1 MHSSGNGKP
10 AGFVRAIVNFI
21 IALLLFS
28 TASAYGESPLLRLA
42 VISERASSPSAT
54 LAEMTDF
61 HRRFGHHLAA
71 AGITLAP
78 LLVVDSI
85 DQLKGLVRRHEV
97 DAFFESMF
105 ATLDVS
111 RLDAAWQPQLLM
123 WRQGQR
129 DYHSVFFVRNDSAI
143 TSLDDL
149 SGQTVVFESARS
161 TSAFHLPRLVLEQ
174 KGYQVLPDGQVSRL
188 PSRYV
193 NYRFAESEINQAY
206 WVDRQ
211 RADVGAFNDGDW
223 QRLPASLRDHL
234 RIIGHTSPVPRW
246 LFSLDT
252 RLPADVQAAV
262 NRSLLQL
269 MENDDDRQSLLDAS
283 GVSQIEPLNDVD
295 RNNLAQWMEVLHGQ

>member
-1 MHSSGNGKP
+1 MYSSRSGKSIR
-10 AGFVRAIVNFI
+10 FVRAVINFI

-42 VISERASSPSAT
+42 VISERASSPGAT

-61 HRRFGHHLAA
+61 HRRLGQHLAA
-71 AGITLAP
+71 AGISLAP

-111 RLDAAWQPQLLM
+111 HLDDAWQPQLLM

-129 DYHSVFFVRNDSAI
+129 NYHSVFFVRNDSTI

-149 SGQTVVFESARS
+149 SGKTVVFESARS
-161 TSAFHLPRLVLEQ
+161 TSAFHLPRLMLEQ
-174 KGYQVLPDGQVSRL
+174 KGYQVLPDGQISRL

-223 QRLPASLRDHL
+223 QRLPESLREHL

-252 RLPADVQAAV
+252 RLPAEMQAAV

-269 MENDDDRQSLLDAS
+269 MKNEDDRKSLQEAS
-283 GVSQIEPLNDVD
+283 GVTQIEPLTAAD
-295 RNNLAQWMEVLHGQ
+295 RNNLAQWMEALHGQ